1 MKLSN
6 VMILG
11 LVFVFFLS
19 SCDKE
24 HVKDYYVVNKIGKSI
39 GIEHQVWGKSNSFDN
54 ILPNDTVLIY
64 SDVYYEGT
72 VGVDD
77 DRLSDAISDLNV
89 ICGERTIEIN
99 ESSWRYDKVGT
110 YHAEYY
116 LFIDSTLL
124 EIK

>member
-1 MKLSN
+1 
-6 VMILG
+6 MILG